1 MQMTQA
7 NDPVVGYWR
16 EAMSTSQP
24 DAMTMDDFQAVV
36 RRAGLDLEQQEM
48 ERLLPLYQQLLTQLA
63 AIHDPEL
70 PLGLPA
76 DVFSPDWE

>member
-1 MQMTQA
+1 
-7 NDPVVGYWR
+7 
-16 EAMSTSQP
+16 MSTQQP
-24 DAMTMDDFQAVV
+24 EMLSLEDFKVIVQ
-36 RRAGLDLEQQEM
+36 RAGLNLEQGEL
-48 ERLLPLYQQLLTQLA
+48 ERLLPMYRQLLGQLA

>member
-1 MQMTQA
+1 
-7 NDPVVGYWR
+7 
-16 EAMSTSQP
+16 MSTQQP
-24 DAMTMDDFQAVV
+24 DAMTMEDFQAVV
-36 RRAGLDLEQQEM
+36 RRAGLDLSMEEM
-48 ERLLPLYQQLLTQLA
+48 ERLLPMYRQLLGQLA